1 MTEVEQP
8 PQNGIDLSA
17 NEDDDNSKSRP
28 ADIEQ
33 VSGYNALSLIPI
45 PLNHID
51 FLSKKSLIIFPFSI
65 SDYTGYARNG
75 TTQTCRSYYGLQ
87 TLP

>member
-17 NEDDDNSKSRP
+17 AEDDDNSKARP

-33 VSGYNALSLIPI
+33 V
-45 PLNHID
+45 
-51 FLSKKSLIIFPFSI
+51 FL
-65 SDYTGYARNG
+65 T
-75 TTQTCRSYYGLQ
+75 
-87 TLP
+87 

>member
-33 VSGYNALSLIPI
+33 VNGYNA
-45 PLNHID
+45 PL
-51 FLSKKSLIIFPFSI
+51 KKKYRLVTIFH
-65 SDYTGYARNG
+65 D
-75 TTQTCRSYYGLQ
+75 SYSFK
-87 TLP
+87 P